1 MAASRRTVPAQYTAS
16 RPDESTT
23 GRQADRARGV
33 CAHVSGSTR
42 NDSGSDAE
50 SSPRDGVLMGAPGVA
65 VGVTE
70 GLGVASGDPAGFELG
85 SLLAPGLTGPGVALG
100 VSVGSGDSEALA
112 LGEGLAPGEALPG
125 TTAATSRGRLPIR
138 SPPAH
143 AENTEAWSA
152 VTATATG
159 APTRHTKMS
168 GPWLPSAGRA
178 VKANH
183 WPSGE

>member
-1 MAASRRTVPAQYTAS
+1 M
-16 RPDESTT
+16 
-23 GRQADRARGV
+23 
-33 CAHVSGSTR
+33 
-42 NDSGSDAE
+42 
-50 SSPRDGVLMGAPGVA
+50 
-65 VGVTE
+65 
-70 GLGVASGDPAGFELG
+70 ASGDPAGFELG

-100 VSVGSGDSEALA
+100 VSVGSGESEALA

-159 APTRHTKMS
+159 APTRHRKMS